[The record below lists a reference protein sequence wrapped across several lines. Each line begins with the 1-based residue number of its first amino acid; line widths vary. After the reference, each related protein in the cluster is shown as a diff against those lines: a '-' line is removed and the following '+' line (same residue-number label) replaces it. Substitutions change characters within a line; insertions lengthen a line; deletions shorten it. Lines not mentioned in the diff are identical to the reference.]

1 MGAPSNIDAAIAHTA
16 TSRPKRPMKHPM
28 TAMITPRVRGIHT
41 GEPITAATMNA
52 TNHDLGV
59 LGDLSRAAARG
70 TAGISEMMRA
80 AASAGGSSDPTASSS
95 ETPASTRSSTIS
107 S

>member
-1 MGAPSNIDAAIAHTA
+1 
-16 TSRPKRPMKHPM
+16 MKHPM
-28 TAMITPRVRGIHT
+28 TATITPRVRGIHT

-80 AASAGGSSDPTASSS
+80 AASAGGLERPNGLLLGD
-95 ETPASTRSSTIS
+95 TRLDAVVDHLLVEGDCTINLVL
-107 S
+107 